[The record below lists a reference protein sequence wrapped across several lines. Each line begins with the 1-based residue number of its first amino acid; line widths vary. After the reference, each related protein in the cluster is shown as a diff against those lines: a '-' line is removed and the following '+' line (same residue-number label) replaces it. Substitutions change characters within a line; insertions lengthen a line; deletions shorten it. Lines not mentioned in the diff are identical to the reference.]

1 MWIEIKRLGLSSF
14 AFWSPSAR
22 KVWIEMQIIPPCDKA
37 VRSPSA
43 RKVWIEMGHIEIG
56 NIRQK
61 ESPSARKVWIE
72 IPLEVRNTHLPVV
85 AFRKEGV
92 D

>member
-43 RKVWIEMGHIEIG
+43 RKVWIEI
-56 NIRQK
+56 NL
-61 ESPSARKVWIE
+61 PPRKVCPYI
-72 IPLEVRNTHLPVV
+72 V